1 MADNVSTLRFTC
13 VELDNWRNFK
23 EVRLDLARRVF
34 VVGPNATGKSNLL
47 DVFRF
52 LHDLVLDGGGLAKAI
67 EVRGSLKKVRSLF
80 ARSNSDVRVQ
90 VTAKNGNEEGWRYE
104 LALKHRGTRDYAP
117 LVTREV
123 VERLPGTGRQAEI
136 VLNRPDTDD
145 KHDPQRLTQTA
156 IQQVTANQQFRELAD
171 FFSTV
176 VYLHAVPHL
185 IREGLSAPKS
195 AIGPDPYGRDLL
207 QRIRE
212 TPAKSRDAR
221 LKRIGKILSEVTPQL
236 RELSQIEDAQGRP
249 HLQANFQ
256 HWRPQGAYQDESQFS
271 DGTLRLIGLLWAL
284 QEKAGPLLLEEPELS
299 LHEAI
304 VRRLAPFIY
313 RAQKA
318 QGRQVLLSTH
328 SVDLLADQGIAPEEV
343 VLVQPSD
350 DGSKAV
356 LGASI
361 PEVRQLMRAG
371 IPASEAILP
380 RTRTKQLPLF
390 DTMSP

>member
-1 MADNVSTLRFTC
+1 MSSFSFTRI
-13 VELDNWRNFK
+13 ELDNWRNFK
-23 EVRLDLARRVF
+23 EVRLDLAKRVF

-80 ARSNSDVRVQ
+80 ARSNSDVRVLAMVQ
-90 VTAKNGNEEGWRYE
+90 NGSGLGWRYD
-104 LALKHRGTRDYAP
+104 LAFTHRGPRDYAP
-117 LVTREV
+117 LVKREV
-123 VERLPGTGRQAEI
+123 VERVHGDGRTEA
-136 VLNRPDTDD
+136 VLNRPDALDQQ
-145 KHDPQRLTQTA
+145 DPQRLTQTA
-156 IQQVTANQQFRELAD
+156 IQQVTANQRFRELAD
-171 FFSTV
+171 FFSSI

-212 TPAKSRDAR
+212 TPSKTRKAR
-221 LKRIGKILSEVTPQL
+221 LGRIGKILSEVTPQL
-236 RELSQIEDAQGRP
+236 RELSQIEDSQGRP
-249 HLQANFQ
+249 HLQARFQ

-304 VRRLAPFIY
+304 VRRLAPFIH
-313 RAQKA
+313 RAQRA

-343 VLVQPSD
+343 VLVQPTD

-356 LGASI
+356 LGVAL
-361 PEVRQLMRAG
+361 PDVRELMQSG

-380 RTRTKQLPLF
+380 RTRSRQLLLF
-390 DTMSP
+390 DTILP